1 MNPINFLNHINL
13 NRNEIQNPQLIKAQ
27 IDNQIN
33 DAAVGGTPVEGQL
46 YFNTTIDALKIYA
59 NSAWVEVGATS
70 GVETFTNANG
80 GTYVA
85 YDTVYTGAIGPIN
98 IGNVDLTAVDGTS
111 TSASKFLTKDNKW
124 ATVPFG
130 DITAVL
136 PGTYINV
143 DNSTGPEPT
152 INHDLTSRTDTS
164 SSASPGYGV
173 SFTAVDSVST
183 NSTGHVTD
191 LNLKTITLPASDNT
205 DNYVDSISFNISN
218 GELTLGRTGSLIDLV
233 EDLDGRY
240 GLLNNQTITLTG
252 DVTGSGTT
260 SIVTT
265 IAAGAVDFAMV
276 NPAVIITEGE
286 GIPGNDNDT
295 TWPTSAAVKNYVDQS
310 NIGQSIFQGG
320 YNAATNTPN
329 LDVAPSA
336 LIKKGWFWAVTV
348 TGDFFAEEVQPG
360 DLIYANQDN
369 PGATY
374 ANWTVVQSGQDI
386 AGAGATDGAT
396 TKGVS
401 GFNSAH
407 FNVTA
412 NGWVSSDI
420 YGGASTLGIVPSG
433 GTNTKF
439 LRGDGT
445 WEVPTNTE
453 GITSVVHSTNVT
465 LQGTNVTTS
474 GSVATVGLSID
485 GMTTNATLPDPL
497 ETFIA
502 YTDDTNGYNYKAS
515 FGDLL
520 VEANSSTSKTGVIA
534 IGSLSGTVT
543 HTFGKNTMVQTVDDA
558 SGDTVY
564 CDVTRTGTTCVAT
577 INSASATTIT
587 ILVQKIG

>member
-1 MNPINFLNHINL
+1 MAINFLNHVDL

-27 IDNQIN
+27 VDNQIN

-46 YFNTTIDALKIYA
+46 YFNTTIDALKVYA
-59 NSAWVEVGATS
+59 NGAWAEVGATS

-80 GTYVA
+80 TFVSA
-85 YDTVYTGAIGPIN
+85 ATVNTGAIG
-98 IGNVDLTAVDGTS
+98 NVTTGVIDLSATGTASAGTY
-111 TSASKFLTKDNKW
+111 LRGDNTW
-124 ATVPFG
+124 AAVPQG

-136 PGTYINV
+136 QGTYINV
-143 DNSTGPEPT
+143 DNSTGPAPT
-152 INHDLTSRTDTS
+152 VNHNLTTRIDTS
-164 SSASPGYGV
+164 STASPAHGAT
-173 SFTAVDSVST
+173 FTAVDSVAT
-183 NSTGHVTD
+183 NTTGHITA
-191 LNLKTITLPASDNT
+191 LNLKTVTLPADNNDNT
-205 DNYVDSISFNISN
+205 IYLLSTAATGIVTLDASAGTDTSVKFIGTANEIDTHITTGAN
-218 GELTLGRTGSLIDLV
+218 GIV
-233 EDLDGRY
+233 QI
-240 GLLNNQTITLTG
+240 GLPD
-252 DVTGSGTT
+252 DVTIVNNLTVGGTGNFT
-260 SIVTT
+260 GQVT
-265 IAAGAVDFAMV
+265 
-276 NPAVIITEGE
+276 
-286 GIPGNDNDT
+286 IPLT
-295 TWPTSAAVKNYVDQS
+295 PTSAANAASKSYVDAS

-320 YNAATNTPN
+320 YNAATNYPD
-329 LDVAPSA
+329 LDGAPSS
-336 LIKKGWFWAVTV
+336 LIKKGWFWAVTA

-543 HTFGKNTMVQTVDDA
+543 HTFGKNTMVQTVDA
-558 SGDTVY
+558 TSGDTVY